1 MARRVALSLTAL
13 ALLVAAP
20 RVVEAKCAGP
30 GLAVAP
36 ASGASTAGV
45 SWVFAPA
52 HDEVE
57 IRVESPYAIES
68 LVEKVGETTAFA
80 AYRVTVRFTSTWS
93 LPARPPYSVRV
104 EGHYG
109 QVSVARYTWA
119 EPTPA
124 PSDRVL
130 LEEPKYI
137 KDGWTCSHTDAVIA
151 RPSLEAPAY
160 RIEWAPT
167 EAAYRAGERSIVVVP
182 ASMAS
187 FWGGGKKDQR
197 PAIELGYL
205 NCFGETIPEAALAET
220 VYLGIV
226 PLGPWAAPEA
236 PANPIAVR
244 SGSPPHVEVLGDPE
258 PAAEPEPRQFVC
270 GLAAPYHEMAAPE
283 PPRPEPA
290 FPLSLLLALAGVLA
304 GLPLGFRLSRRLS
317 PAALTRLDAASLPQ
331 LTLIAGALAIAA
343 WAPIAAAGGLL
354 AGISAS
360 LAGAV
365 LGRRGR

>member
-1 MARRVALSLTAL
+1 MPRRVALCLSTL

-52 HDEVE
+52 HQEVE
-57 IRVESPYAIES
+57 IDVGARYGVAFT
-68 LVEKVGETTAFA
+68 VDKVSETGEFT
-80 AYRVTVRFTSTWS
+80 AYRVAVRFRPVPE
-93 LPARPPYSVRV
+93 LPPRV
-104 EGHYG
+104 EYTIRVKTAYG
-109 QVSVARYTWA
+109 QSLLAGYVKAA
-119 EPTPA
+119 AGPA
-124 PSDRVL
+124 PTDQVL
-130 LEEPKYI
+130 LEEARYV

-167 EAAYRAGERSIVVVP
+167 EAAYRAGERSVVVVP

-258 PAAEPEPRQFVC
+258 PVAEPEPRQFVC
-270 GLAAPYHEMAAPE
+270 GLAAPYHEVAAPE

-290 FPLSLLLALAGVLA
+290 FPFSLLLALAGVLA

-317 PAALTRLDAASLPQ
+317 PAALARLDAASLPQ